1 MTAPAK
7 GAVVVGVN
15 LLVQFGGDG
24 AAAVGAVQKVR
35 EWEGMPARL

>member
-1 MTAPAK
+1 MTPSTK

-24 AAAVGAVQKVR
+24 AAAVGAVQKFG